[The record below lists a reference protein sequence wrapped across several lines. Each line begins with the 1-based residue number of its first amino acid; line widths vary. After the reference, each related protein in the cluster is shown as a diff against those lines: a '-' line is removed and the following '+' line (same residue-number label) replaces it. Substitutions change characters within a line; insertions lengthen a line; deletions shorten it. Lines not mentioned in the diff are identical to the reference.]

1 MDFSQRLSR
10 VAAIATWGGIVLATI
25 GGLVL
30 HHQHDPRLHFYAFL
44 TWQGLAVLNA
54 LALSIL
60 PTMYQVSPHV
70 RQRINA
76 YRVALLLST
85 LVAVSGALAVS
96 GGVRGPFWIL
106 LLPSVLFAATTMRQ
120 WQSIALGLVA
130 GAGLVA
136 SSAVA
141 HTLNASTAAWLVL
154 VEIGRAHV

>member
-85 LVAVSGALAVS
+85 LVAVWRLIRFEKVPS
-96 GGVRGPFWIL
+96 RG
-106 LLPSVLFAATTMRQ
+106 R
-120 WQSIALGLVA
+120 
-130 GAGLVA
+130 
-136 SSAVA
+136 
-141 HTLNASTAAWLVL
+141 VL
-154 VEIGRAHV
+154 VTKTCANSSSKLRRSSRNA